1 MVVYSK
7 IIFIVAFFI
16 HLCLLDIVFYRRI
29 ARKRIISL
37 LFLRLFFMHAVCNS
51 RFMMIV
57 MTNFYRTYVE
67 KVVLLY
73 HFIGAVVFGIIV
85 GVVYAGC
92 SYERITEYLGY
103 NKK

>member
-1 MVVYSK
+1 
-7 IIFIVAFFI
+7 
-16 HLCLLDIVFYRRI
+16 
-29 ARKRIISL
+29 
-37 LFLRLFFMHAVCNS
+37 
-51 RFMMIV
+51 MMIV